1 MEASSPYLINAI
13 KAFKTSK
20 HLIFLKQC
28 PTAYLVNA
36 PRHNPSSEKFFLP
49 CSGPR
54 IRRSSLPAAAV
65 PRVAPPL
72 SLQPHPTPFHFYLA
86 NYTLV
91 FPGCSVGAV
100 RPWQVQ
106 EPAAGGKDTCK
117 EELIGNEIAFLLRR
131 PLPALPVDPPLAA

>member
-1 MEASSPYLINAI
+1 MDAPPQYLINAI
-13 KAFKTSK
+13 KAFKASK
-20 HLIFLKQC
+20 HLVFPKQ
-28 PTAYLVNA
+28 YLTA
-36 PRHNPSSEKFFLP
+36 PRHNPSLEKFLLP
-49 CSGPR
+49 CSAPGPTTVL
-54 IRRSSLPAAAV
+54 SSPSAAAV
-65 PRVAPPL
+65 PGASLPL
-72 SLQPHPTPFHFYLA
+72 SIQPHPTPSHFYLA

-91 FPGCSVGAV
+91 LPAGSVGAV